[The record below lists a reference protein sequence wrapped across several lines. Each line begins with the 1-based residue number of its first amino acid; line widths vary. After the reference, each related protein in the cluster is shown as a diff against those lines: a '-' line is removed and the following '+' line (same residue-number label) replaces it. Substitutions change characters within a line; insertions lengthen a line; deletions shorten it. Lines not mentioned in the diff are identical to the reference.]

1 MTDPAPSTDLIPRT
15 QSGQIR
21 RLTAQEIALNAGQ
34 GALNVFENQFFTP
47 FGATW
52 DERSLTLPNGM
63 KFEQWSSLV
72 ALLLQHRERLP
83 FHIADA
89 LTYGEAQYG
98 VSYAQ
103 AVEMSGQSSRV
114 LGQLQSIAKVAPKNR
129 KAKLSEDHHIAVA
142 HETDKVQQVILELA
156 AENSWSVE
164 ATREQVTQN
173 RSRAANLMPQAS
185 LVPPPVV
192 TVGEVRVRM
201 TREAFVVA
209 GKAHLSREDLAW
221 AVVRLDNYVR
231 GGAAGE
237 VWMDADIPTSAVYA
251 GMDEG
256 MDDGR
261 DAGCTELVPISL
273 VREPVKPLPVEPYQ
287 EPLTE
292 DRTWRLTDE
301 EAIAKLSASGRVTAY
316 LEIAGRATNPQM
328 AEAMRLSKRTI
339 DGATKSLSESGRI
352 IRTGEV
358 DTTSTSSTPP
368 AYWALPGRGQ
378 EVIEG
383 EWQNAQEAA

>member
-1 MTDPAPSTDLIPRT
+1 MSNDLIPRT
-15 QSGQIR
+15 SSGQIR
-21 RLTAQEIALNAGQ
+21 VPSKSEIAQSTGQ
-34 GALNVFENQFFTP
+34 KSLDLFEEGFYAPVGIQWDARSVTIPGNISFEDWRSRMCILLEKGQQLEYHAADFLD
-47 FGATW
+47 FGQKHF
-52 DERSLTLPNGM
+52 S
-63 KFEQWSSLV
+63 
-72 ALLLQHRERLP
+72 
-83 FHIADA
+83 
-89 LTYGEAQYG
+89 

-103 AVEMSGQSSRV
+103 AVEMAGQSDRI
-114 LGQLQSIAKVAPKNR
+114 LGKLLSLAKVAPKNR
-129 KAKLSEDHHIAVA
+129 KAKLSVDHHVAVA
-142 HETDKVQQVILELA
+142 HEPERVQQVILDLA
-156 AENSWSVE
+156 VQNSWSVQ
-164 ATREQVTQN
+164 AVHEQVSQLKQHV
-173 RSRAANLMPQAS
+173 ANFRPQAV
-185 LVPPPVV
+185 LVETPIV
-192 TVGEVRVRM
+192 TVGEVRFRM
-201 TREAFVVA
+201 TGDAWREA
-209 GKAHLSREDLAW
+209 GILHLSPGELARQSIL
-221 AVVRLDNYVR
+221 VTNHVRSR
-231 GGAAGE
+231 GTGE
-237 VWMDADIPTSAVYA
+237 TFMHDDIPTSAVY
-251 GMDEG
+251 EG
-256 MDDGR
+256 MNENENDGR

-383 EWQNAQEAA
+383 EWQNAQGAA